1 MYKGHTKYI
10 AAYNSIQRTGD
21 FANQLILTGIGAML
35 SKDMKMSFFPRVIGL
50 SQALQAFDIRRVIY
64 ADYLTD
70 KIDASLFYP
79 CRNTIFLD
87 DLSDA
92 EVPFSAV

>member
-21 FANQLILTGIGAML
+21 FANQPILAGIGVML
-35 SKDMKMSFFPRVIGL
+35 SNDMKMSFFPRVIGL
-50 SQALQAFDIRRVIY
+50 SQALQAFDIRRIFY
-64 ADYLTD
+64 ADYLAD
-70 KIDASLFYP
+70 KIDASLLHP
-79 CRNTIFLD
+79 CRNTVFLN

-92 EVPFSAV
+92 EISFSVA